1 MTDYMKEYRLKEAAR
16 QKAKKDLLK
25 VLNADQKAALN
36 ELLTETSDMLQTIY
50 ECQDVWMSQVGK
62 LDMARHKVDSLVW
75 SSDDA

>member
-1 MTDYMKEYRLKEAAR
+1 MTDYMKEYRVKEAAR

-36 ELLTETSDMLQTIY
+36 ELLTETSDMLQTIH

>member
-1 MTDYMKEYRLKEAAR
+1 MTDYMKEYRKKEAAR

-62 LDMARHKVDSLVW
+62 LDMARHKVDNLVW
-75 SSDDA
+75 SSDDE